1 MGLERMTT
9 TIKELVSKKKRRFV
23 QDGFNLDLTYISD
36 RVIAMGFPATSMEAM
51 YRNNMD
57 DVRKMLELK
66 HKDHYKLY
74 NLCSEKSY
82 DPQKFQNRVAFYP
95 FDDHNPP
102 EFSVMKPFC
111 EDVDKWLNENEKNI
125 AVVHCKAG
133 KGRTGLMIC
142 AYLLHCKH
150 SPSADEV
157 LSFYGAARTRDQ
169 KGVTI
174 PSQRRYVDYYAAMVK
189 DNLQYSPVKLYLYSF
204 VIDPLPAL
212 ALPLQQD
219 GYIQFEVR
227 QTRVRPYT
235 SEVYQVKRTDGRIN
249 IVLPQPLIIVGD
261 VKVEFFQKNDVF
273 NLGKGKGRLM
283 STNKLFHFWLNT
295 FFIDLERSSALTHES
310 LSARPSLPAKPPD
323 TPADRNCR
331 STHNSGGN
339 GAAPEQ
345 LPPPRQ
351 LRSHLSTGSEPHA
364 QKFND
369 EDLEPRTVNGSC
381 ISSIQTIHSHPPART
396 VSIIEPTK
404 PRADDCDRGVKMMS
418 ISDDTLTEGV
428 HEDTTH
434 SSFNSKRTRHSSVP
448 MTSRSGLSNHNQQT
462 RFTRTIPGKLMSVRL
477 KKNQIDNANKDKF
490 NNKFSDNFNVTLFL
504 VRPTDQTLQDEFT
517 RSNLICQHADGVE
530 GGYTDVCTAES
541 WSERES
547 SDDDLPPSAD
557 ENGSGAAEEV
567 FDEENPRLQAGSAVE
582 EPGVNPPIH
591 QRSAVELDRAPEPV
605 LHGMVRNR
613 TEPGRPLTFL
623 TPVTGPTNS
632 TWI

>member
-1 MGLERMTT
+1 MTT

-36 RVIAMGFPATSMEAM
+36 RVIAMGFPATSVEAM

-57 DVRKMLELK
+57 DVRKMLEQK

-82 DPQKFQNRVAFYP
+82 DPQKFQGV
-95 FDDHNPP
+95 
-102 EFSVMKPFC
+102 
-111 EDVDKWLNENEKNI
+111 WLNEDEKNV

-142 AYLLHCKH
+142 AYLLHSRKLL
-150 SPSADEV
+150 SAEEV
-157 LSFYGAARTRDQ
+157 LSFYGLARTHDE

-174 PSQRRYVDYYAAMVK
+174 PSQRRYVDYYAAMINE
-189 DNLQYSPVKLYLYSF
+189 NLQYSPVKLYLYSF

-212 ALPLQQD
+212 SLGLQQD

-227 QTRVRPYT
+227 QTRVRPFT

-249 IVLPQPLIIVGD
+249 IVLPQPLLIVGD
-261 VKVEFFQKNDVF
+261 VKIEFIQKNDVF
-273 NLGKGKGRLM
+273 NFGKGKGRKFM
-283 STNKLFHFWLNT
+283 TQTHKLFHFWLNT
-295 FFIDLERSSALTHES
+295 FFIDLERCSPLTHEITEPSPEELFHLSLAPICRSSALTHES
-310 LSARPSLPAKPPD
+310 LSARPSLPVKPPEQ
-323 TPADRNCR
+323 PGDRNCR

-339 GAAPEQ
+339 GVAPEQ

-351 LRSHLSTGSEPHA
+351 LRSHLSTGSEPHTP
-364 QKFND
+364 KFTEV
-369 EDLEPRTVNGSC
+369 EDLEPRSPNGSC
-381 ISSIQTIHSHPPART
+381 LASMQTIHSHPPART
-396 VSIIEPTK
+396 VSIIEPIK
-404 PRADDCDRGVKMMS
+404 QRAEVDCDRGVKLMS
-418 ISDDTLTEGV
+418 ISDDTLTEGG
-428 HEDTTH
+428 HEETTH

-448 MTSRSGLSNHNQQT
+448 MTSKSGLSHQQT

-490 NNKFSDNFNVTLFL
+490 NTKFSDNFNVTLFL
-504 VRPTDQTLQDEFT
+504 VRPTDQTLQDEFS
-517 RSNLICQHADGVE
+517 RSNLICQHAEGVE
-530 GGYTDVCTAES
+530 GGYTDVAPVDC

-547 SDDDLPPSAD
+547 SDEDQPR
-557 ENGSGAAEEV
+557 EESGPAEV
-567 FDEENPRLQAGSAVE
+567 FNDENPRLHPGSAVE
-582 EPGVNPPIH
+582 LAPRTEP
-591 QRSAVELDRAPEPV
+591 PV

-613 TEPGRPLTFL
+613 TEPSRPLAFL
-623 TPVTGPTNS
+623 TPVTGPT